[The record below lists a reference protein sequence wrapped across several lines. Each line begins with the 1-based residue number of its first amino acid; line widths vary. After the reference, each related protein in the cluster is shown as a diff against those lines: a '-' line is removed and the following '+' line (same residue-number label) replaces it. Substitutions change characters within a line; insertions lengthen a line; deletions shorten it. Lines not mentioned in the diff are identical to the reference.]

1 MELMQFSA
9 VLLIAS
15 LTIKLLILPKRA
27 VNSFKVCR
35 SRWLLTAGSA
45 LLAIQFLLQYTL
57 GLRNHNVSA
66 AVMLNVAFFVPCS
79 ALFSLS
85 VINLQRQGFLSR
97 QEKYIFIPVWI
108 LAIILMLFGIRT
120 GQSSGIFW
128 TEIAA
133 SALYAAMQS
142 YYSFHQIRY
151 MKMIRHALAN
161 YYDRDMDSVLRWM
174 KLSIFFLPVVGLFI
188 PLIVFFQGPWLAVF
202 SLVILG
208 GVFFFIDGFCS
219 YVVSKGPARM
229 QEAEDEGNEEEAQ
242 TVMMEDLRKT
252 ADSERRASMPLDT
265 ENLRRVD
272 RAVEQWVSQG
282 QYRNNGLKLPQV
294 ADELN
299 VPRYL
304 LTGWLR
310 SQHMKYADWMNSLRV
325 NEAKRVMREHPD
337 WNNEAIAQHCGFCDR
352 SYFLRKFKEA
362 TGMSPNEYTTIHT
375 T

>member
-1 MELMQFSA
+1 MLVELMQFSA
-9 VLLIAS
+9 VLLMVS

-161 YYDRDMDSVLRWM
+161 YYDRDMDDLLQWMRWSIYIM
-174 KLSIFFLPVVGLFI
+174 TLMAILVPMMIFVQGKL
-188 PLIVFFQGPWLAVF
+188 LAVF
-202 SLVILG
+202 GILVLAGIFYL
-208 GVFFFIDGFCS
+208 VDCFCL
-219 YVVSKGPARM
+219 YTVSNAPAKVL
-229 QEAEDEGNEEEAQ
+229 EAQQNEEEVLNEQ
-242 TVMMEDLRKT
+242 VSDLQQKSEEHVS
-252 ADSERRASMPLDT
+252 DSALH
-265 ENLRRVD
+265 RVD
-272 RAVEQWVSQG
+272 IAVANWIDKRG
-282 QYRNNGLKLPQV
+282 HLKAGLNLP
-294 ADELN
+294 AAAEEIG

-304 LTGWLR
+304 LSAWLKQKSVR
-310 SQHMKYADWMNSLRV
+310 YNDWLAELRID
-325 NEAKRVMREHPD
+325 EAKQVMQAHPD
-337 WNNEAIAQHCGFCDR
+337 WSNETVAQRCGFSDR
-352 SYFLRKFKEA
+352 TYFQRKFKQL
-362 TGMSPNEYTTIHT
+362 TGTTPNDYLTNADPTV
-375 T
+375 